1 MPETAWQQLPIQ
13 TSQDATLQRVAPAPK
28 ILLAFDFGLK
38 RIGIALGNTLTSI
51 ARPLTT
57 IHAESNEA
65 RFAAIAALITE
76 WRPDTLV
83 VGRPLDTAAAV
94 TEMTARAERFGRQ
107 LQGRFSLPVKFI
119 DERYSSAVAEDA
131 LKVGRADKHRID
143 AAAAAIILQAW
154 LDENSSD
161 NRIKNSR
168 ET

>member
-1 MPETAWQQLPIQ
+1 MREAERPQLPYQ
-13 TSQDATLQRVAPAPK
+13 TSQDAGSQRAPLAPA
-28 ILLAFDFGLK
+28 ILLAFDFGEK
-38 RIGIALGNTLTSI
+38 RIGVALGNTLTVF

-57 IHAESNEA
+57 IVAESNDS
-65 RFAAIAALITE
+65 RFAAISALVIE
-76 WRPDTLV
+76 WCPDALV
-83 VGRPLDTAAAV
+83 VGRPLDTAGAI
-94 TEMTARAERFGRQ
+94 TDMTARAERFGRQ
-107 LQGRFSLPVKFI
+107 LQGRFGLPVKFI